1 MVENIEV
8 DLEDPLDVL
17 EFINNSSDVVLMLN
31 KLSPLIDISEKDSKN
46 TKLMKLYLNTVTNSV
61 MKLSNDFR
69 SLVKYMNI
77 TKELDMD
84 DIEAPTFT
92 SMNNEELYS

>member
-46 TKLMKLYLNTVTNSV
+46 TKLIKLYLNTVTNSV